1 MHLKLF
7 FFTLHIYIYI
17 YIYIY
22 IFLCENKSNKHH
34 NNIIDISSFENGL
47 NIFSS
52 TGFYLKSKVI
62 EGNHDGFTVL

>member
-17 YIYIY
+17 YIY
-22 IFLCENKSNKHH
+22 LCENKSNKHH

-47 NIFSS
+47 NNIFSS